1 MVALVILERIN
12 RSFYLMM
19 ALVQKRPWVSKE
31 EIMLSD
37 YLSAKDIIFIED
49 ESRDAAINTLVDHLC
64 SLKRIEDKQTFLDA
78 VIGRER
84 IVSTGIGN
92 GVAIPHAKIDSLHD
106 FVLTIGIHKKEGIDW
121 NALDG
126 AHVKVIF
133 LIGGPSLDQK
143 KYLKILS
150 HLTSLLK
157 EERFRKAL
165 FFYKDPEEILKI
177 FKNYDRYLS

>member
-1 MVALVILERIN
+1 
-12 RSFYLMM
+12 MM
-19 ALVQKRPWVSKE
+19 ALMQRRPWVNKE
-31 EIMLSD
+31 QIMLSD
-37 YLSAKDIIFIED
+37 YINAQDILFIEED
-49 ESRDAAINTLVDHLC
+49 SRDAAIKTLVDHLC
-64 SLKRIEDKQTFLDA
+64 LQNRIEDKQTFLEA
-78 VIGRER
+78 VISREK

-92 GVAIPHAKIDSLHD
+92 GVAIPHAKIESLQD
-106 FVLTIGIHKKEGIDW
+106 FVLAIGIHKKEGIEW
-121 NALDG
+121 NSLDG
-126 AHVKVIF
+126 ARVKVIF

-177 FKNYDRYLS
+177 FKNYDRYMS

>member
-1 MVALVILERIN
+1 VALVILERIN
-12 RSFYLMM
+12 RSLCLMM
-19 ALVQKRPWVSKE
+19 TLVQKRPWAYKE
-31 EIMLSD
+31 QFMLSE
-37 YLSAKDIIFIED
+37 YLTAQDIVFLD
-49 ESRDAAINTLVDHLC
+49 DASRDDAIKTLVDHVCKLHNL
-64 SLKRIEDKQTFLDA
+64 SQSQAFFEA

-92 GVAIPHAKIDSLHD
+92 GVAIPHAKIDSLQD
-106 FVLTIGIHKKEGIDW
+106 FVLAIGIHKQEGIDW
-121 NALDG
+121 NSLDG
-126 AHVKVIF
+126 SKVKVIF

-165 FFYKDPEEILKI
+165 FFYKDPDEILKI
-177 FKNYDRYLS
+177 FKNYDRFLS

>member
-1 MVALVILERIN
+1 
-12 RSFYLMM
+12 
-19 ALVQKRPWVSKE
+19 
-31 EIMLSD
+31 MLSD
-37 YLSAKDIIFIED
+37 YLSVEDIIFLQED
-49 ESRDAAINTLVDHLC
+49 HRDAAIKTLVDHLC
-64 SLKRIEDKQTFLDA
+64 SHKPGIHKQNFFEA
-78 VIGRER
+78 VISREK

-92 GVAIPHAKIDSLHD
+92 GVAIPHAKLDDLND
-106 FVLTIGIHKKEGIDW
+106 FILAIGIHKQEGIDW
-121 NALDG
+121 NSLDDMP
-126 AHVKVIF
+126 VKVIF

-150 HLTSLLK
+150 HLTMLLK

>member
-1 MVALVILERIN
+1 MVILERIN
-12 RSFYLMM
+12 RSFYHMM
-19 ALVQKRPWVSKE
+19 ALVQRRSWSSKE
-31 EIMLSD
+31 QFMLSD
-37 YLSAKDIIFIED
+37 YLSVEDIIFIQED
-49 ESRDAAINTLVDHLC
+49 HRDAAIKTLVDHLC
-64 SLKRIEDKQTFLDA
+64 SHKPGIHKQNFFEA
-78 VIGRER
+78 VISREK

-92 GVAIPHAKIDSLHD
+92 GVAIPHAKLDDLND
-106 FVLTIGIHKKEGIDW
+106 FILAIGIHKQEGIDW
-121 NALDG
+121 NSLDDMP
-126 AHVKVIF
+126 VKVIF

-150 HLTSLLK
+150 HLTMLLK